1 MFRPIGDLSVRKL
14 WGTVCEIMVNSQAAR
29 MAHKLVTLC
38 ELKRMRCIMSMYNH
52 PFLLHVPFYKLKS
65 GTEFYLN
72 YRRLIPFLTEY
83 EAALLLAVPLFLYV
97 LQPRLREKYILV
109 HLQPPMAHIDIP
121 ISVMKYI
128 YYSLALNAEIHP
140 LILFL
145 NRILVPQ
152 KCNLSGSTVARL
164 PAMHWV

>member
-1 MFRPIGDLSVRKL
+1 MA
-14 WGTVCEIMVNSQAAR
+14 NSQAAR
-29 MAHKLVTLC
+29 MARKWVILC
-38 ELKRMRCIMSMYNH
+38 ELKRMRCIMSIYNH
-52 PFLLHVPFYKLKS
+52 PLPLHVPFSTLKS
-65 GTEFYLN
+65 RTEFYLN
-72 YRRLIPFLTEY
+72 YRLLIPFLTEY

-121 ISVMKYI
+121 ISIMQYI
-128 YYSLALNAEIHP
+128 YCSLALKAEIHP

-152 KCNLSGSTVARL
+152 QSNLSGSTVAGL